1 MKQLLGIGLLF
12 ITCGIILTAPLLG
25 FGVNNPSGPHV
36 KLSKA
41 KVISNKSNLTL
52 DAGNIQSNTAKVLI
66 NRLEKG
72 LPKGKSGIQ
81 TFDKTTGEALPGAVY
96 RLTDAEGNKTER
108 RTNQRGQLILTD
120 LTKQYYTVEQLKAP
134 AGYHTNSQPQAIDL
148 TKKQQHLTFF
158 NQRKNDTVIV
168 TVRDVERGT
177 VLPKTSFILTQ
188 DSKKIAKPQS
198 DIYGRIVLA
207 DLAVGTYKLIQI
219 KAAADYE
226 VNPNKITFTVR
237 EAGNE

>member
-120 LTKQYYTVEQLKAP
+120 LTKQYYIVE
-134 AGYHTNSQPQAIDL
+134 
-148 TKKQQHLTFF
+148 
-158 NQRKNDTVIV
+158 
-168 TVRDVERGT
+168 
-177 VLPKTSFILTQ
+177 
-188 DSKKIAKPQS
+188 
-198 DIYGRIVLA
+198 
-207 DLAVGTYKLIQI
+207 
-219 KAAADYE
+219 
-226 VNPNKITFTVR
+226 
-237 EAGNE
+237 